1 MATTLQVVRRSRVV
15 EHCNRFDFLV
25 LYGLTGLV
33 QLPAVS
39 R

>member
-1 MATTLQVVRRSRVV
+1 LAHLDD
-15 EHCNRFDFLV
+15 CNRFDFLV
-25 LYGLTGLV
+25 LHGLTGLV